1 MVKMKKL
8 SILFALAI
16 AGCSTS
22 NEYIFDPRA
31 SKHPKEIIRDKLEC
45 RELTKKFLNAKHEK
59 ILGILP
65 FCTSAECMAWGKPDF
80 APLKKCLVNRGHSIL
95 N

>member
-65 FCTSAECMAWGKPDF
+65 FCTSAECMARGKPDF
-80 APLKKCLVNRGHSIL
+80 DP
-95 N
+95 